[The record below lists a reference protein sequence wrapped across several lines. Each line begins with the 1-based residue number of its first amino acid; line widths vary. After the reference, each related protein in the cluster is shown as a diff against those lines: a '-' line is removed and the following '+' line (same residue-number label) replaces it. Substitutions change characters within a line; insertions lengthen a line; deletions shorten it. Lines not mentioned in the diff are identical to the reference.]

1 MTASQEDVGALWERI
16 LATTPGPVDD
26 DFFLSGGD
34 EAAALRLVSE
44 VWAAYGHHVPLEDL
58 FRRPT
63 RDHLADL
70 VRAGRPPTRPAPRPN
85 ETRESSDAR
94 YPLSP
99 VQLASWLGR
108 NPGFEL
114 GAVGHD
120 TYLEAEVADLDPDR
134 YVDAWRAVVAR
145 HDALRTVVTA
155 AGEQSISA
163 ESAAEVVAA
172 ALTIENLTELER
184 ERQEHRLAA
193 IRDEMRRRTRDATRT
208 PLFEVRISTLDNGRS
223 RLHVALDALI
233 ADAHSIDVI
242 GQDLAAV
249 YRRRSPAGP
258 APRSH
263 PSLVR
268 IGRDDGGTDER
279 AWRYWQDRLASLP
292 PAPQLPTAVDAKL
305 LDEPRF
311 ARRTATIP
319 APRWRSLRN
328 RAAEVGVTPEVLL
341 LAVFGDALAAWSK
354 DARFIVGALR
364 DQRHWAP
371 VEHLRLVGQLTHLS
385 VTEVD
390 ARPQLR
396 FRERVQ
402 ALQRQV
408 WQDLDHRPVDG
419 ATVLDELVRLTG
431 QPVAA
436 SAPVTFSSRL
446 DGPATEPDGWALGI
460 GGGVERRGQAPQTW
474 LHHDVVAD
482 GTGGLILAY
491 DSVDNLLAPG
501 VADDMLAY
509 HTDLL
514 ARLAEG
520 WEAWDETGHECLPQR
535 QQAVRI
541 RVNDTAVP
549 LPEHL
554 LHEPF
559 WAQAERTPDAPAV
572 IAVDR
577 TLTYRQL
584 RAGAAALADELTAR
598 GAGPNQL
605 VAIVMDKGWEHPLST
620 LGVLAAGAAYVPVEP
635 DLPEER
641 FHYLLDHSQA
651 RMVLTQPHL
660 VQTLPWPEG
669 VDRIVVDAALL
680 DAPDQPRRQR
690 IQQQGD
696 LAYIIYTSGS
706 TGLPKG
712 VMISHRGAMN
722 TVLDINRRF
731 AVGPSDRMLALTPLS
746 FDLSVYDL
754 FGPFAVGGALV
765 MPEAG
770 SGRAPWHWAEL
781 LEQHRVTLWNTVPA
795 LMEMLVGYSLG
806 RRQRLPDSLR
816 LVLLSGDWIPLPLPE
831 RIRSI
836 AAEDIEVISL
846 GGATEGSIWSIYH
859 RIAEIDPAWVSVPY
873 GTPLA
878 NQQIEVLDDALRR
891 RPDWVPGE
899 QYIGGHGVAMGYWR
913 DEAKTRRSFVTH
925 PRTGRRLYRTG
936 DLGRY
941 YPDGSI
947 EFLGREDFQVKIH
960 GYRIELGEIEA
971 ALLAHD
977 SVGSAVVTAIGSAR
991 GEKRLVAYATPPDD
1005 PDTGPATVDEPDLLA
1020 KVLREYLAG
1029 KLPPYMVPAHIMPLE
1044 RLPLT
1049 RNGKV
1054 DRQALPLPTSRPVG
1068 AEAAEPEDETS
1079 ALLLSEW
1086 RDVLADNEL
1095 TVDDDIFGRG
1105 ANRTD
1110 VLTVYRRAGAAAGI
1124 RLPDMF
1130 VHHTIRGLLRSRAPQ
1145 RP

>member
-1 MTASQEDVGALWERI
+1 VTAPHEDVGALWDRA
-16 LATTPGPVDD
+16 LATTAGPVDD
-26 DFFLSGGD
+26 DFFRSGGD
-34 EAAALRLVSE
+34 EVAALRLVSD
-44 VWAAYGHHVPLEDL
+44 VRAAYRRHVSLEDL

-70 VRAGRPPTRPAPRPN
+70 VRAGRPPVRPGGEPP
-85 ETRESSDAR
+85 DAR

-114 GAVGHD
+114 GAVGHG
-120 TYLEAEVADLDPDR
+120 TYVEAEVADLDLDR
-134 YVDAWRAVVAR
+134 YVEAWRTIVAR
-145 HDALRTVVTA
+145 HDALRTAVTA
-155 AGEQSISA
+155 DGEPSVTAGA
-163 ESAAEVVAA
+163 PADVVSA
-172 ALTIENLTELER
+172 ALTVEHLTELQPQQR
-184 ERQEHRLAA
+184 EDRLAT
-193 IRDEMRRRTRDATRT
+193 IRDDMQRRTRDATRT
-208 PLFEVRISTLDNGRS
+208 PLFEVRISTLDNGHS

-233 ADAHSIDVI
+233 ADARSIDVI
-242 GQDLAAV
+242 GQDLAAA
-249 YRRRSPAGP
+249 YHGRSPAGP
-258 APRSH
+258 QARVH
-263 PSLVR
+263 PSPVR
-268 IGRDDGGTDER
+268 TALDDAGTDER
-279 AWRYWQDRLASLP
+279 AWQYWQDRLANLP

-305 LDEPRF
+305 LEEPRF
-311 ARRTATIP
+311 ARRAATIP
-319 APRWRSLRN
+319 AAQWRSLRA

-341 LAVFGDALAAWSK
+341 LAAFGDALAAWSK
-354 DARFIVGALR
+354 DAHFIVGTLR
-364 DQRHWAP
+364 DQRHFAP
-371 VEHLRLVGQLTHLS
+371 VDLRLVGQCTHLA

-390 ARPQLR
+390 ANPQR
-396 FRERVQ
+396 SFRERVQ

-408 WQDLDHRPVDG
+408 WQDLDHRQVDG

-436 SAPVTFSSRL
+436 AAPVTFSTRL
-446 DGPATEPDGWALGI
+446 GGPATVPDGWGLHI
-460 GGGVERRGQAPQTW
+460 GSVIERRSQAPQTW

-482 GTGGLILAY
+482 STGGLTLAY
-491 DSVDNLLAPG
+491 DSVDNLLAAG

-509 HTDLL
+509 HTDLVV
-514 ARLAEG
+514 RLAEDAG
-520 WEAWDETGHECLPQR
+520 AWDGTGRECLPER
-535 QQAVRI
+535 QQAVRTRI
-541 RVNDTAVP
+541 NDTTVA
-549 LPEHL
+549 LPDVL

-559 WAQAERTPDAPAV
+559 WAQANRTPDAPAV
-572 IAVDR
+572 FAVDR

-584 RAGAAALADELTAR
+584 RAGAAALAGELTAR

-651 RMVLTQPHL
+651 RLVLTQPHL
-660 VQTLPWPEG
+660 VDTLPWPDG

-680 DAPDQPRRQR
+680 EAADQPERQR
-690 IQQQGD
+690 VQQQSD

-712 VMISHRGAMN
+712 VMISHRGAVN

-781 LEQHRVTLWNTVPA
+781 LEQHQVTLWNTVPA
-795 LMEMLVGYSLG
+795 LMEMLVGYSQG
-806 RRQRLPDSLR
+806 RRQRIPAFLR

-831 RIRSI
+831 RIRSL
-836 AAEDIEVISL
+836 AADGIEVVSL

-859 RIAEIDPAWVSVPY
+859 HIAEIDPAWVSIPY
-873 GTPLA
+873 GTPLD

-913 DEAKTRRSFVTH
+913 DEAKTHRSFVTH

-941 YPDGSI
+941 FPDGSI

-977 SVGSAVVTAIGSAR
+977 SVGSAVVTAIGRAR
-991 GEKRLVAYATPPDD
+991 GEKRLVAYVTPPDE
-1005 PDTGPATVDEPDLLA
+1005 PDAGPAAVDEPDVLA

-1029 KLPPYMVPAHIMPLE
+1029 KLPAYMVPAHIMPLE

-1054 DRQALPLPTSRPVG
+1054 DRQALPLPTSRQVA
-1068 AEAAEPEDETS
+1068 AEAEPQDETS
-1079 ALLLSEW
+1079 VLLLSQW
-1086 RDVLADNEL
+1086 REVLGDNQL
-1095 TVDDDIFGRG
+1095 TVDDDLFGCG

-1124 RLPDMF
+1124 RLHDMF
-1130 VHHTIRGLLRSRAPQ
+1130 VHHTIRSLAQTLDHQGA
-1145 RP
+1145 

>member
-1 MTASQEDVGALWERI
+1 VTAPPEDVGALWERV
-16 LATTPGPVDD
+16 LAATAGPVHD
-26 DFFLSGGD
+26 DFFRSGGD
-34 EAAALRLVSE
+34 EAAALRLAAE
-44 VWAAYGHHVPLEDL
+44 VWAAYGQHVSLENL
-58 FRRPT
+58 FRRPI

-70 VRAGRPPTRPAPRPN
+70 VRRGAPAGQPVPRP
-85 ETRESSDAR
+85 ERAAVSPDAR
-94 YPLSP
+94 SPLSP

-120 TYLEAEVADLDPDR
+120 TYIEAEVTDLDLGR
-134 YVDAWRAVVAR
+134 YVEAWRAVVAR
-145 HDALRTVVTA
+145 HDTMRTTVTA
-155 AGEQSISA
+155 GGEPSVSA
-163 ESAAEVVAA
+163 EAPADVVAA
-172 ALTIENLTELER
+172 ALTVEHLADLEP
-184 ERQEHRLAA
+184 EQQEHRLAA

-208 PLFEVRISTLDNGRS
+208 PLFEVRVSTLNNGRN

-233 ADAHSIDVI
+233 ADARSVDVI
-242 GQDLAAV
+242 GQDLAAA
-249 YRRRSPAGP
+249 YHGRSAAGP
-258 APRSH
+258 GPQLH
-263 PSLVR
+263 PSFVR
-268 IGRDDGGTDER
+268 TQLGNAGTGER
-279 AWRYWQDRLASLP
+279 AWQYWQGRLAMLP
-292 PAPQLPTAVDAKL
+292 PAPQLPTAIDAKL
-305 LDEPRF
+305 LEEPRF
-311 ARRTATIP
+311 TRRTATIP
-319 APRWRSLRN
+319 VAQWRSLRA

-341 LAVFGDALAAWSK
+341 LAAFGDALAAWSK

-364 DQRHWAP
+364 DQRHFVP
-371 VEHLRLVGQLTHLS
+371 LDLRLVGQLMHLT

-390 ARPQLR
+390 ADPQQSY
-396 FRERVQ
+396 RERVQ

-408 WQDLDHRPVDG
+408 WQDLDHRQVDG

-436 SAPVTFSSRL
+436 AAPITFSSRL
-446 DGPATEPDGWALGI
+446 DGSAMKPNGWALHI
-460 GGGVERRGQAPQTW
+460 GGIIDRRVQAPQTW
-474 LHHDVVAD
+474 LHQDVVTDA
-482 GTGGLILAY
+482 TGGLMLVY
-491 DSVDNLLAPG
+491 DSVDNLLAPS

-509 HTDLL
+509 HIDLL
-514 ARLAEG
+514 MRLAEG
-520 WEAWDETGHECLPQR
+520 EAAWDETGHECLPER
-535 QQAVRI
+535 QQAVRTRI
-541 RVNDTAVP
+541 NDTEVA
-549 LPEHL
+549 LPDLL

-559 WAQAERTPDAPAV
+559 WAQADRTPDAPAV
-572 IAVDR
+572 FAVDR

-584 RAGAAALADELTAR
+584 RAGAAALADELATR
-598 GAGPNQL
+598 GAGPNKL

-620 LGVLAAGAAYVPVEP
+620 LGILAAGAAYVPVEP

-660 VQTLPWPEG
+660 VDALPWPDG
-669 VDRIVVDAALL
+669 VDRIVVDAAFL
-680 DAPDQPRRQR
+680 DAPDQPERQR
-690 IQQQGD
+690 MQRQSD

-712 VMISHRGAMN
+712 VMISHRGAVN

-731 AVGPSDRMLALTPLS
+731 GVGPSDRMLALTPLS

-781 LEQHRVTLWNTVPA
+781 LEQHQVTLWNTVPA
-795 LMEMLVGYSLG
+795 LMEMLTGYSLG
-806 RRQRLPDSLR
+806 RRQRIPDSLR

-831 RIRSI
+831 RIRSL
-836 AAEDIEVISL
+836 AAQGIEVISL

-859 RIAEIDPAWVSVPY
+859 DIAEIDPTWVSIPY
-873 GTPLA
+873 GTPLD
-878 NQQIEVLDDALRR
+878 NQQIEVLDDAMRR

-913 DEAKTRRSFVTH
+913 DETKTRRSFVTH

-977 SVGSAVVTAIGSAR
+977 SVGSAVVTAIGKAR
-991 GEKRLVAYATPPDD
+991 GEKRLVAYVTPPDE
-1005 PDTGPATVDEPDLLA
+1005 PGVGPAAVDEPDVLA
-1020 KVLREYLAG
+1020 KVLREYLAS
-1029 KLPPYMVPAHIMPLE
+1029 KLPAYMVPAHIMPLE

-1054 DRQALPLPTSRPVG
+1054 DRQALPLPTSRQVG
-1068 AEAAEPEDETS
+1068 AEAVEPEDETS
-1079 ALLLSEW
+1079 VLLLAEW
-1086 RDVLADNEL
+1086 RDVLGDNDL
-1095 TVDDDIFGRG
+1095 TVDDDIFARG
-1105 ANRTD
+1105 ANRAD
-1110 VLTVYRRAGAAAGI
+1110 VLTVYRRAGAAAGM

-1130 VHHTIRGLLRSRAPQ
+1130 VHHTIRSLVQTRNSQGS
-1145 RP
+1145 